1 MMKARQDCSGGR
13 HIQRWMELLPAGG
26 NDQDRD
32 LARRIEELAQ
42 QEIPVVTVEED
53 IENASRA
60 AYIGPDP
67 AEVG

>member
-1 MMKARQDCSGGR
+1 
-13 HIQRWMELLPAGG
+13 MELLPAGG